1 MHAINHPYKN
11 FQYIKHVKHINTY
24 NATTTAVAVS
34 RDNANL
40 NKPT

>member
-1 MHAINHPYKN
+1 MHDINHPYKT
-11 FQYIKHVKHINTY
+11 FKYIKHIKHINTY

-34 RDNANL
+34 RDNAIL

>member
-1 MHAINHPYKN
+1 MHAINHPYKKT
-11 FQYIKHVKHINTY
+11 FKYIKHINTY

-34 RDNANL
+34 RDNAIL